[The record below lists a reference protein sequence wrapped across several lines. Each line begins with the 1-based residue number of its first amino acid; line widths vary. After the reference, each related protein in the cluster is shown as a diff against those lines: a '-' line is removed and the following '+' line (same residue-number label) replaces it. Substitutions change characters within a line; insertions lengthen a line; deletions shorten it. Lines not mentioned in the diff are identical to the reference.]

1 MIEILHRSVP
11 RVRFTC
17 AIASVVLTPCGLAS
31 CVYSE
36 NPDAEV
42 SPTKVSFLVSFPE
55 SVRAA
60 PVDGRVILLL
70 STTPEFDY
78 GGVAD
83 GSPAFGVDVNNLQPN
98 QVVQIDGSTRGDL
111 IPSTNNIPPGE
122 YFVVAFLDVYTT
134 FHRSDGHVIKMPMD
148 NGEGQQWHL
157 SPGNLRSDSE
167 EIKIVAGIEQ
177 HFEIELTS
185 AIPEI
190 NPPKDSEWVK
200 NITIES
206 ESVSE
211 FWGVPMHVSAR
222 VLLPKGYEDNP
233 DLRYPLII
241 HHGHFSTE
249 NPGGFVA
256 PGNNEA
262 GNEFYDVWTSEDYP
276 RFLLVT
282 MQHPT
287 PYFDDSYG
295 VNSDNM
301 GPYGD
306 AINFELLPAIESQFR
321 AIGTPNSR
329 AVTGCS
335 TGGWIALATQVWY
348 PELYNGAWVFAPD
361 QVDFHYYE
369 LVNLY
374 EPAMNAYYREY
385 QWSRLPLPANR
396 DVDGRPAFTNEQE
409 NIKEEVV
416 GSRYR
421 SGGQWAAWNAL
432 FGPVAEDGY
441 PQPLWDPLTGEID
454 SQVARW
460 MIEHYDITYYLQQNW
475 ATVGPKLQGKLH
487 FFTGRMDNW
496 YIEQAIYLLESFFKE
511 TESPAY
517 LPEFQYG
524 TRAEHC
530 WSPWEDSNEVG
541 GLYKE
546 IYRSLVESPNDKE
559 ISED

>member
-1 MIEILHRSVP
+1 MIENLQGFARCIRSI
-11 RVRFTC
+11 C
-17 AIASVVLTPCGLAS
+17 AFASVVLTACGLSS

-36 NPDAEV
+36 NPESADSQTEV
-42 SPTKVSFLVSFPE
+42 AFLISFPE
-55 SVRAA
+55 SVRAT

-78 GGVAD
+78 EGVAD
-83 GSPAFGVDVNNLQPN
+83 GSPAFGVDVDSLQPN
-98 QVVQIDGSTRGDL
+98 QVVQIDGTTPGDL
-111 IPSTNNIPPGE
+111 IPSTNGIPPGE
-122 YFVVAFLDVYTT
+122 YFVVSYLDVYST
-134 FHRSDGHVIKMPMD
+134 FHRSDGHVVKMPMD
-148 NGEGQQWHL
+148 NGEGQQWHS
-157 SPGNLRSDSE
+157 SPGNLRSE
-167 EIKIVAGIEQ
+167 PEKIEIVANAAQ
-177 HFEIELTS
+177 SFEIELTS
-185 AIPEI
+185 AIPELE
-190 NPPKDSEWVK
+190 PPKDTEWVK
-200 NITIES
+200 NITIKS
-206 ESVSE
+206 ELVSE
-211 FWGVPMHVSAR
+211 FWGAPMHVSAR

-233 DLRYPLII
+233 EQRYPLII
-241 HHGHFSTE
+241 HHGHFSAE
-249 NPGGFVA
+249 NPGEFVA
-256 PGNNEA
+256 PANNEP
-262 GNEFYDVWTSEDYP
+262 GNEFYDAWTSEEYP

-282 MQHPT
+282 VQHPT
-287 PYFDDSYG
+287 PYFDD
-295 VNSDNM
+295 
-301 GPYGD
+301 
-306 AINFELLPAIESQFR
+306 
-321 AIGTPNSR
+321 AIGTPDAR

-348 PELYNGAWVFAPD
+348 PDLYNGAWVFAPD

-374 EPAMNAYYREY
+374 EPEKNAYYREY

-432 FGPVAEDGY
+432 FGPVAKDGY
-441 PQPLWDPLTGEID
+441 PQPLWDPLTGDID
-454 SQVARW
+454 PQVARW
-460 MIEHYDITYYLQQNW
+460 MIERYDITYYLQQNW
-475 ATVGPKLQGKLH
+475 ATVGTKLQGKLH

-530 WSPWEDSNEVG
+530 WSPWEDSNDVG
-541 GLYKE
+541 GLYRE
-546 IYRSLVESPNDKE
+546 IHRSLVE
-559 ISED
+559 